1 MSEWFWFVL
10 KFPLIVFL
18 ILFIGAVFSD
28 PSLLK
33 VLIGIFFWPFS
44 TAPEEELLIKRTSL
58 RLLTAFLCWIGVAT
72 ALFAWLKWGPYEK
85 SFWTDIMG
93 VENVNK
99 IKHSS
104 NIRIF

>member
-18 ILFIGAVFSD
+18 ILLIGAFFSD

-33 VLIGIFFWPFS
+33 VLIDLFFWPLKD
-44 TAPEEELLIKRTSL
+44 APEEDLLIKRTSL

-72 ALFAWLKWGPYEK
+72 P
-85 SFWTDIMG
+85 
-93 VENVNK
+93 
-99 IKHSS
+99 
-104 NIRIF
+104 

>member
-10 KFPLIVFL
+10 KFPLIVAL
-18 ILFIGAVFSD
+18 TLFIGAFFSD

-33 VLIGIFFWPFS
+33 VLFGIFFWPFS
-44 TAPEEELLIKRTSL
+44 PAPEEELLIKRTSL

-99 IKHSS
+99 IKQSS

>member
-10 KFPLIVFL
+10 KFPLIVAL
-18 ILFIGAVFSD
+18 TLFIGAFFSD

-33 VLIGIFFWPFS
+33 VLFSIFFWPFS